1 MNFDLPAIGSEPVK
15 YSFWKSI
22 NSNAVRRAM
31 SEAGA
36 QACGMLRSVR
46 LDARFSLM
54 ALGKEPGL
62 GLGTHRNNAAGKTRS
77 ERDLHRSQLVFS
89 S

>member
-1 MNFDLPAIGSEPVK
+1 VKLDLPAIGGEPVK

-22 NSNAVRRAM
+22 NSNAVRLAM

-46 LDARFSLM
+46 LDMRFSLM
-54 ALGKEPGL
+54 AVGKEPGL
-62 GLGTHRNNAAGKTRS
+62 G
-77 ERDLHRSQLVFS
+77 
-89 S
+89 

>member
-1 MNFDLPAIGSEPVK
+1 VKLDLPAIGGEPVK

-22 NSNAVRRAM
+22 NSNAVWLAM

-46 LDARFSLM
+46 LDMLFSLM
-54 ALGKEPGL
+54 AVGKEPGL
-62 GLGTHRNNAAGKTRS
+62 G
-77 ERDLHRSQLVFS
+77 
-89 S
+89 